1 MLWCGWVRF
10 YAEDD
15 GDWGAYVVRYLRK
28 YLILI
33 WYSYYSKHYDSAVVP
48 RLVGLATPDRGSTLC
63 VEPSVV
69 DRFSVIYRNV
79 FYELVYFILCLAY
92 VRLYVH
98 KCMCATK
105 RGMLSSLHLRPL
117 LSSVFTLDMPAF
129 SSWMKRINIIVCRHR
144 EDVKIVTIVIGAPL
158 RCILYIWN
166 GIYLQ
171 PVRGT
176 SLLSSPCCPFHVT
189 SDKVTNWPWGLRWH
203 GSCLFQYKVKDDK
216 AHSGYPGLIA
226 PDRWL

>member
-105 RGMLSSLHLRPL
+105 RGMLSCLHLRPL

-158 RCILYIWN
+158 RCILYMKWHISSASTWHFFVVVAMLPRRTRWPIGLEGCGDTVLISFN
-166 GIYLQ
+166 IKLKTTKHT
-171 PVRGT
+171 VGT
-176 SLLSSPCCPFHVT
+176 
-189 SDKVTNWPWGLRWH
+189 
-203 GSCLFQYKVKDDK
+203 
-216 AHSGYPGLIA
+216 
-226 PDRWL
+226 PD